1 MKKYLLEIILLAIS
15 ILPYIY
21 LANIYDNLP
30 EQVPTHFGLDGT
42 ANGWSHKDSLWAVP
56 ASLGIFINLIMLLVP
71 VLDPKKK
78 IQLMGGKYNSL
89 RAIFTVF
96 LSLLAVYLIYISKG
110 GSFKNP
116 AYLFALLGL
125 LFVILGNYLQTVRA
139 NYFFGIRTPWTL
151 ESETVWKKTHRLGG
165 RLWMA
170 GGLLIML
177 LCLVL
182 QNNKA
187 LGILFTI
194 IIIIMS
200 ITCVAYSYIEYLK
213 LKK

>member
-151 ESETVWKKTHRLGG
+151 ENETVWKKTHRLGG

-182 QNNKA
+182 QNNIA

-200 ITCVAYSYIEYLK
+200 IICVAYSYIEYLK